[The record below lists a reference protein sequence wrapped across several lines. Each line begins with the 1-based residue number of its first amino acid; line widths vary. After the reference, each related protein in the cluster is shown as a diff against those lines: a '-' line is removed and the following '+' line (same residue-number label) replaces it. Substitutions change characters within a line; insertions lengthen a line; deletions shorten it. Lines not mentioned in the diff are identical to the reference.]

1 MEDDASGPD
10 TQVVPSSGLSARA
23 LPVLPTPPI
32 PLQSPGED
40 SQEEADWNGATLPQ
54 EPKLVGTRWTWR
66 LSRARA
72 VAGFAHGA
80 EARMEAKLER
90 MRKML
95 TSMLD
100 RNMRQQLLFLWRL
113 NATRSKASALAVW
126 AVDQGNRKAY
136 EVERSLMAD
145 NTWATRSVIWEG
157 YRHSTLVGL
166 SDSSWFWTVKAD
178 DNAMGVERLRE
189 ELALVRART
198 DFLAAQLNSARQ
210 QLMDWQEL
218 AEFENVD
225 GSWQSMR
232 ILEAERQARAARAAN
247 SGLVARPASPPPGEE
262 SSWAEER
269 RSNLHNW
276 MMGYRSDREIRST
289 IPGSPTSPLPRSH
302 TSSTSAT
309 QRTACLANHQ
319 TTVG

>member
-166 SDSSWFWTVKAD
+166 SDSSWFWTVKTD
-178 DNAMGVERLRE
+178 DNVMGVERLRE
-189 ELALVRART
+189 ELALARART

>member
-1 MEDDASGPD
+1 MEDDASGSD
-10 TQVVPSSGLSARA
+10 TQDVPSSGFSARA
-23 LPVLPTPPI
+23 LPALPTPQITP
-32 PLQSPGED
+32 QSPGED
-40 SQEEADWNGATLPQ
+40 SEEEADWLMNGANLET
-54 EPKLVGTRWTWR
+54 KLVGTRWAWR

-178 DNAMGVERLRE
+178 GNAMGVERLRE
-189 ELALVRART
+189 ELALARART

-232 ILEAERQARAARAAN
+232 IMEAERQARAARAAN
-247 SGLVARPASPPPGEE
+247 SGLAARPASPPPGDER
-262 SSWAEER
+262 SSVEKR
-269 RSNLHNW
+269 RSNLHSW

-289 IPGSPTSPLPRSH
+289 IPGSPTFPVPRSH
-302 TSSTSAT
+302 TSSTSPT
-309 QRTACLANHQ
+309 QHT
-319 TTVG
+319 G

>member
-1 MEDDASGPD
+1 
-10 TQVVPSSGLSARA
+10 
-23 LPVLPTPPI
+23 
-32 PLQSPGED
+32 
-40 SQEEADWNGATLPQ
+40 
-54 EPKLVGTRWTWR
+54 
-66 LSRARA
+66 
-72 VAGFAHGA
+72 
-80 EARMEAKLER
+80 MEAKLER

-198 DFLAAQLNSARQ
+198 DFLAAQLSSARQ

-289 IPGSPTSPLPRSH
+289 IPGSPTFPVPRSH
-302 TSSTSAT
+302 TSSTSPT
-309 QRTACLANHQ
+309 QHT
-319 TTVG
+319 G